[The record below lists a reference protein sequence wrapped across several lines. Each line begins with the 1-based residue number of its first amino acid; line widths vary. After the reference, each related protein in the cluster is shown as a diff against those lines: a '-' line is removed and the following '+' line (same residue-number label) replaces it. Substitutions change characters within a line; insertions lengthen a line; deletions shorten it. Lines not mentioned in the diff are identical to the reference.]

1 MRCDAASRIQHTDEC
16 YCQNQFR
23 PILRP
28 NQYQDQT
35 KTKADK
41 SSVRPQEM
49 AQLCK
54 NYVVNKSVLEVWE
67 VLHVE
72 QWEQEEEKFAITSP
86 RHSGAYMLLHKTDF
100 DPFHRTSFRYLID
113 FVFVPEELRHTGI
126 AYNMLTSPLA
136 YRLDLCAVTSNEESD
151 ALFKKACFETITGI
165 SLRDKRKM
173 E

>member
-1 MRCDAASRIQHTDEC
+1 
-16 YCQNQFR
+16 
-23 PILRP
+23 
-28 NQYQDQT
+28 
-35 KTKADK
+35 
-41 SSVRPQEM
+41 M

-72 QWEQEEEKFAITSP
+72 QSEQEEEKFAITSP
-86 RHSGAYMLLHKTDF
+86 RHSGAYRLL
-100 DPFHRTSFRYLID
+100 HRTSLRYLID
-113 FVFVPEELRHTGI
+113 FVFVPEELRRTGI